1 MTLIRKTLTVLLI
14 IAAGAGYL
22 SWLAERDAA
31 AIWLAQCG
39 AGDSRDQYAICVERM
54 QKLAPAVSVR

>member
-1 MTLIRKTLTVLLI
+1 MTLIRKILTALLI

-22 SWLAERDAA
+22 CWLAERDAA

-39 AGDSRDQYAICVERM
+39 AADSRDQYAICVERM
-54 QKLAPAVSVR
+54 QASAFLVR